1 MTEALRQLREKY
13 VRLAELRARREQ
25 GHPLLP
31 EERRERKLAFRDIA
45 ARFPG
50 ALRELNGSPAAVL
63 AAKVLALDVEIER
76 SLRGEAVA
84 RWAVV
89 VLDFHH
95 TLRELLSEKRARPFA
110 APGGRIMNLVWSALA
125 ARHGL
130 PREALQILVFGTP
143 EQWPPDRRS

>member
-1 MTEALRQLREKY
+1 M
-13 VRLAELRARREQ
+13 
-25 GHPLLP
+25 
-31 EERRERKLAFRDIA
+31 ERKLAFRDIA
-45 ARFPG
+45 SRFPG
-50 ALRELNGSPAAVL
+50 ALRELDGSPATVL
-63 AAKVLALDVEIER
+63 VAKVLALDVEIER

-89 VLDFHH
+89 VLDFHE
-95 TLRELLSEKRARPFA
+95 TLRELLSEKRERPFA
-110 APGGRIMNLVWSALA
+110 APGGRIMNLVWAALT